1 MAPSMRLLLIES
13 MNLAG
18 AVRLR
23 MRSSMEKYLTVIVNY
38 NNQNMKLLVVL
49 LIELIMFCLWTLDV
63 KNVKV

>member
-1 MAPSMRLLLIES
+1 MRLLLIES

>member
-1 MAPSMRLLLIES
+1 MRLLLIES

-23 MRSSMEKYLTVIVNY
+23 MRSLMAKYLIVIVNY
-38 NNQNMKLLVVL
+38 NNQSMKLLVAL
-49 LIELIMFCLWTLDV
+49 LIELIMSCLWTLDV

>member
-1 MAPSMRLLLIES
+1 MRLLLIES
-13 MNLAG
+13 MNLVG
-18 AVRLR
+18 AVQLR

>member
-1 MAPSMRLLLIES
+1 MRLLLIEN
-13 MNLAG
+13 MNLVG
-18 AVRLR
+18 AVQLR

>member
-1 MAPSMRLLLIES
+1 MRLLLIES
-13 MNLAG
+13 MNLVG
-18 AVRLR
+18 VVQLR

>member
-1 MAPSMRLLLIES
+1 MRLLLIES

-38 NNQNMKLLVVL
+38 NNQSMKLLVAL
-49 LIELIMFCLWTLDV
+49 LIELIMSCLWTLDV

>member
-1 MAPSMRLLLIES
+1 MRLLLIES

-23 MRSSMEKYLTVIVNY
+23 MRSLMAKYLIVIVNY
-38 NNQNMKLLVVL
+38 NSQSMKLLVAL
-49 LIELIMFCLWTLDV
+49 LIELIMSCLWTLDV

>member
-1 MAPSMRLLLIES
+1 MRLLLIEN
-13 MNLAG
+13 MNLVG
-18 AVRLR
+18 AVQLK

>member
-1 MAPSMRLLLIES
+1 MRLLLIES
-13 MNLAG
+13 MNLVG
-18 AVRLR
+18 VVRLR

-49 LIELIMFCLWTLDV
+49 LIELIMFWLWTLDV

>member
-1 MAPSMRLLLIES
+1 MRLLSIES

-23 MRSSMEKYLTVIVNY
+23 MRSLMAKYLIVIVNY
-38 NNQNMKLLVVL
+38 NNQSMKLLVAL
-49 LIELIMFCLWTLDV
+49 LIELIMSCLWTLDV

>member
-1 MAPSMRLLLIES
+1 MRLLLIES

-23 MRSSMEKYLTVIVNY
+23 MRSLMAKYSIVIVNY